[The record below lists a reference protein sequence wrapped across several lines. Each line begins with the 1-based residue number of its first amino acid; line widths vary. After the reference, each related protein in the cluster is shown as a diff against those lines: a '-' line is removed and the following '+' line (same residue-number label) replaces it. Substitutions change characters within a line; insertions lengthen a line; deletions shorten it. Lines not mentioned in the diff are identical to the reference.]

1 MEHTTLQ
8 SNTIQAL
15 RHFLSIWKQDLASRY
30 ILGISNS
37 NALLWD
43 NDQPEQCIN
52 ITSQAE
58 IQASNKID
66 ELLGTLDTPDT
77 TPLLQVDTT
86 ENSLLIQLKE
96 DLKQTLHPQE
106 VSCINPYIAA
116 DWKTQVNKILKALSQ
131 HSKSRTN

>member
-52 ITSQAE
+52 VTSQAKM
-58 IQASNKID
+58 QTSNEID
-66 ELLGTLDTPDT
+66 ELLRTLDTPDT
-77 TPLLQVDTT
+77 TPPLQVDTT
-86 ENSLLIQLKE
+86 ENPLLIQLKE
-96 DLKQTLHPQE
+96 DLNQTLHPQE
-106 VSCINPYIAA
+106 VSRVNLYIAA
-116 DWKTQVNKILKALSQ
+116 NWKTQV
-131 HSKSRTN
+131 

>member
-1 MEHTTLQ
+1 MSLSIKEIEHTTLQ
-8 SNTIQAL
+8 LNTTQAL
-15 RHFLSIWKQDLASRY
+15 CYFLSIWKQDPASHY

-52 ITSQAE
+52 VTPQAE
-58 IQASNKID
+58 IQASNEID

-86 ENSLLIQLKE
+86 EIF
-96 DLKQTLHPQE
+96 
-106 VSCINPYIAA
+106 C
-116 DWKTQVNKILKALSQ
+116 
-131 HSKSRTN
+131 